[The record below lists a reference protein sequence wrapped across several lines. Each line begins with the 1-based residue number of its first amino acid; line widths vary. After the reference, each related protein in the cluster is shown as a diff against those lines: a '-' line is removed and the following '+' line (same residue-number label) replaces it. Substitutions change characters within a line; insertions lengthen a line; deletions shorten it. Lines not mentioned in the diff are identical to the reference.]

1 MNQPSIEQSASPSE
15 NGQEQSAFL
24 AIAKDLGSRVPR
36 RTGARPDDERHLWRS
51 DPLSPSGQWSRVRET
66 EACLAFW
73 ETLDPEAAMLADAM
87 VRAGLP
93 VSEAHYARLLTVAD
107 RLRARLVDHAGPS
120 RTQVV
125 VFDAYGTLVHI
136 GHKRHPFERLGR
148 RARDVA
154 RRLVSPMLRPI
165 GLADYAAELGL
176 TYPVDDL
183 AALEDEL
190 ASIALYPDT
199 LDVLREIKAR
209 GIRVAVASNLALPYA
224 GPLIE
229 LLGDLVD
236 LYHFSFDAGAAKPD
250 RAFYDGLHTR
260 LGCPPSEM
268 VMVGDTWRNDF
279 VGGVDAGMRAWWL
292 DRANNSPYAR
302 RHVAIRDLWGA
313 LWSLPSRKEASQ

>member
-24 AIAKDLGSRVPR
+24 AIAKDLGSRVLK
-36 RTGARPDDERHLWRS
+36 RTGAVPDDERHLWCSNPPSPPDQWRS
-51 DPLSPSGQWSRVRET
+51 VRET
-66 EACLAFW
+66 EACQAFW

-93 VSEAHYARLLTVAD
+93 VTEAHYARLLRVAD
-107 RLRARLVDHAGPS
+107 RLHARLLNPEPS
-120 RTQVV
+120 RTRVV

-136 GHKRHPFERLGR
+136 ANKRHPFERLGR
-148 RARDVA
+148 RARDIA

-176 TYPVDDL
+176 PYPVDYL
-183 AALEDEL
+183 AALENEL
-190 ASIALYPDT
+190 ASVALYPDT

-209 GIRVAVASNLALPYA
+209 DIRVAVASNLALPYA

-292 DRANNSPYAR
+292 DRANNPPYAR
-302 RHVAIRDLWGA
+302 RRVAIRDLWGA
-313 LWSLPSRKEASQ
+313 LWSLPSTEEESQ